1 MPGPRSRKIRPI
13 LKTPAGEPLDVL
25 SISPSSGSIAG
36 GTSVTIT
43 VGDYPY
49 LGEHDLAG
57 VSIGGVAATSVTRVN
72 ANTITAVTGAHSAAL
87 VPVAVTTSWGTGRKN
102 GLFTYATTGDGL
114 LQENGDDL
122 LQETGDRILL
132 DEVA

>member
-1 MPGPRSRKIRPI
+1 MAGPRSRKIRPI

-25 SISPSSGSIAG
+25 SISPSSGSVAG
-36 GTSVTIT
+36 GTTVTIT

-57 VSIGGVAATSVTRVN
+57 VSIGGVAATNITRVN
-72 ANTITAVTGAHSAAL
+72 ARTITAVTGAHASAL

-102 GLFTYATTGDGL
+102 GLFSYAALSGDGL
-114 LQENGDDL
+114 LQENGDNL
-122 LQETGDRILL
+122 LLETGDRLL
-132 DEVA
+132 LE